1 LPMRSLTIEH
11 GTALALDASGNANQA
26 LDWLGVNFTG
36 CATVG
41 RIANYGNVIWTDCAL
56 LNSANLTIDGTNGTV
71 GMFQT
76 IFSGIAGQT
85 TVIIPSTATFTR
97 RMRIIYSAF
106 VTPAT
111 GTGINFSTS
120 ATVPDESYIL
130 NTVNFGGGGTALA
143 GVDHTSNKALF
154 INCIGIINSGAVC
167 QYYMSNNATATT
179 IAATGTFYK
188 VAGTTTGSSANQKFN
203 TATSNRATYTGA
215 FSATFRVVVT
225 AAVTSGNNQTLRC
238 RIGKNGT
245 TIPDSETEFKTSS
258 AGESSNFTVQT
269 LAELATNDYLEVF
282 VANDTSATNATFKH
296 LNVII
301 TRIN

>member
-1 LPMRSLTIEH
+1 VNVLSGPLNRAMRMP
-11 GTALALDASGNANQA
+11 
-26 LDWLGVNFTG
+26 TG
-36 CATVG
+36 
-41 RIANYGNVIWTDCAL
+41 
-56 LNSANLTIDGTNGTV
+56 SAK
-71 GMFQT
+71 
-76 IFSGIAGQT
+76 
-85 TVIIPSTATFTR
+85 
-97 RMRIIYSAF
+97 
-106 VTPAT
+106 
-111 GTGINFSTS
+111 
-120 ATVPDESYIL
+120 
-130 NTVNFGGGGTALA
+130 NTVATPVSAPTPNDAPM
-143 GVDHTSNKALF
+143 VDHTSDQFTSAPFRIQEMALMTGTP
-154 INCIGIINSGAVC
+154 IPRPILPIAMNSPVMVRFRGDRRTVLRTEPEPTRCAVRPRARRSTI
-167 QYYMSNNATATT
+167 MSNNATATT